1 MKHTG
6 AKPLVWLGLAVAL
19 QLSQGLWAQ
28 ASRDTQTPTV
38 RELLEKV
45 RAREKAVK
53 SVEIE
58 FSIQDRFPDN
68 RRFESRGSLR
78 VLQGTHFYTAVEVS
92 FDDEVRSEM
101 QTVVTPEG
109 VWTRRK
115 DPIEEVY
122 LFTNPKLR
130 KEMERKTRRLG
141 ETAPLPGPMSTPSAG
156 VLGGAMLL
164 ALSRQFD
171 LKVTGRKKVDDVQ
184 CLVLAG
190 DRRSLQPGDKPDTP
204 GDRRRSPLEQPIPE
218 KAEVILR
225 EADAIPIRMTQFGSD
240 GKPMVS
246 FQIHKLVVDG
256 KLDPSTFK
264 IDKPKGATFLDI
276 EKHPPSWSQILRVRE
291 AFAELEEKEKA
302 EAGKDRPASQ
312 TQKKAPGK

>member
-38 RELLEKV
+38 RELLDRV
-45 RAREKAVK
+45 RAREKAVR

-68 RRFESRGSLR
+68 RRFESRGCLR
-78 VLQGTHFYTAVEVS
+78 VLQGTHFYTSVEVS

-101 QTVVTPEG
+101 QTVVTPDG

-130 KEMERKTRRLG
+130 KEMELKTRRLG
-141 ETAPLPGPMSTPSAG
+141 ETAPLPGPMSAPSAG

-184 CLVLAG
+184 CLVLTG
-190 DRRSLQPGDKPDTP
+190 DRRSLQPGDTN
-204 GDRRRSPLEQPIPE
+204 RRRSPLEQPVPE

-246 FQIHKLVVDG
+246 FQIHKLAVDT

-264 IDKPKGATFLDI
+264 IDKPKGATFLAI

-302 EAGKDRPASQ
+302 EADKDRPASQ
-312 TQKKAPGK
+312 TPRKGPGK

>member
-38 RELLEKV
+38 RELLERV

-130 KEMERKTRRLG
+130 KEMELKTRRLG
-141 ETAPLPGPMSTPSAG
+141 ETAPLPGPMSAPSAG

-171 LKVTGRKKVDDVQ
+171 LKVTDDRNDQ
-184 CLVLAG
+184 AHDNC
-190 DRRSLQPGDKPDTP
+190 DNRFKQPDDLPHPHFGFLFVVFTQE
-204 GDRRRSPLEQPIPE
+204 LCHL
-218 KAEVILR
+218 AEVPSAL
-225 EADAIPIRMTQFGSD
+225 GSD
-240 GKPMVS
+240 EHLS
-246 FQIHKLVVDG
+246 R
-256 KLDPSTFK
+256 
-264 IDKPKGATFLDI
+264 
-276 EKHPPSWSQILRVRE
+276 RVRYDLGRMQD
-291 AFAELEEKEKA
+291 ARQSSTVDHRF
-302 EAGKDRPASQ
+302 Q
-312 TQKKAPGK
+312 HVVQ